1 MWRALPEI
9 CSAATRRKFSTNMKI
24 YLRALLPELRKTIRL
39 ALPIAIGLGGQGAL
53 FVCDTLMAG
62 WWLGPVALAAAAFAG
77 NLVMLPYV
85 FGLGLAVSVP
95 VLTAQGRGAGR
106 PEDGAAALRHG
117 LLIAGAWGVAIGLA
131 IQLGVG
137 LLDHMGQDPEILP
150 DAKRF
155 AVLMGWSILPG
166 LLFQCLKNHREATG
180 HPWISLLWLSIGI
193 VVNIVLNWVLIQ
205 GKWGA
210 PEMGLAGAGLATVL
224 ARVVMLVGLAWHPGG
239 QSPEWRNGLQVFW
252 LKASLGLGFPS
263 ALQWTFEA
271 GVFALAP
278 VLIGLFGKEQQAAHQ
293 VAISLAS
300 LAFMIPLGISQGA
313 SIRVGEAFGA
323 RNRGAMEKI
332 SVGALLFGTG
342 FMLLYATTV
351 VGLRDRIPWFFL
363 DQAGGADILQT
374 VHYASQYI
382 MVAAVFA
389 LGDGLQVVASGALR
403 GMSDV
408 RFTSVA
414 AFVCYWL
421 VSMPAGLALAY
432 WGGQEGLGIWM
443 GMAVGIFAAAV
454 VLNGRLAWKLRRRP
468 FLIL

>member
-1 MWRALPEI
+1 M
-9 CSAATRRKFSTNMKI
+9 TNMKI
-24 YLRALLPELRKTIRL
+24 YLHGLLPELRKTIRL

-53 FVCDTLMAG
+53 FVCDTMMAG

-85 FGLGLAVSVP
+85 FGLGLAVAVP

-106 PEDGAAALRHG
+106 PEDGTAALRHG
-117 LLIAGAWGVAIGLA
+117 LVITGLWGVVVGLA
-131 IQLGVG
+131 IQGGIG
-137 LLDHMGQDPEILP
+137 LLDHLGQDPEILP

-205 GKWGA
+205 GHWGA
-210 PEMGLAGAGLATVL
+210 PKMGLAGAGLATVL
-224 ARVVMLVGLAWHPGG
+224 ARVVMLVGLACHPGG
-239 QSPEWRNGLQVFW
+239 QSPEWWRGLQLRW
-252 LKASLGLGFPS
+252 TRASLALGFPS

-271 GVFALAP
+271 GIFALAP

-300 LAFMIPLGISQGA
+300 MAFMIPLGISQGA

-332 SVGALLFGTG
+332 AVGALLFGTG
-342 FMLLYATTV
+342 FMVVYATAV
-351 VGLRDRIPWFFL
+351 VGLRDWIPWRFL
-363 DQAGGADILQT
+363 DESTEANIVET

-421 VSMPAGLALAY
+421 VCMPVGLALAY
-432 WGGQEGLGIWM
+432 WGGLDGLGIWA
-443 GMAVGIFAAAV
+443 GMAVGIFTAAV
-454 VLNGRLAWKLRRRP
+454 VLNGRLVWKLRRKP
-468 FLIL
+468 FPES